1 MPKTHED
8 DALKALK
15 RKNRIKRMKT
25 FIVFIFVLLLFV
37 SMILNIVLIYK
48 VLHLENR
55 MNQLISDNTYYMEA
69 NIKDIG
75 RII

>member
-25 FIVFIFVLLLFV
+25 FIVFILVLLLFV

-55 MNQLISDNTYYMEA
+55 MNQLISDNTFYVEA
-69 NIKDIG
+69 NI
-75 RII
+75 